1 MNPIRL
7 WVSAAIIAFVV
18 LVAFALS
25 VPHTRDAGVKEPSP
39 SATTSVSAVT
49 LHDAFKK
56 GVHTISGSIEAP
68 NACTLVSVSAT
79 LVGNAPNTEN
89 ILVAISMPLDSGI
102 CLQVPTRVRFQTTLA
117 APAYLPIQ
125 VTVNGTLA
133 TTTPS

>member
-25 VPHTRDAGVKEPSP
+25 VPHTRDIRVKEPLP
-39 SATTSVSAVT
+39 SATTSVPAVT
-49 LHDAFKK
+49 LRDAFKK

-79 LVGNAPNTEN
+79 LVGDASNAGS
-89 ILVAISMPLDSGI
+89 ILVAISMPPDSGV

-117 APAYLPIQ
+117 APAYLPIT
-125 VTVNGTLA
+125 VTVNGSSA
-133 TTTPS
+133 TATPS